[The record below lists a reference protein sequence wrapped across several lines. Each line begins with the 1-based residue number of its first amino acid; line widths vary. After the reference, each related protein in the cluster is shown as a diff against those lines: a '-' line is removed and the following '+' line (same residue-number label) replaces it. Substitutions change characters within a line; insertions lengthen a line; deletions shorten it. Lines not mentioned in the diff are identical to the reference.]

1 MTNSSSLT
9 KSQFESYLAEGYDRV
24 PLVREVLADLDT
36 PLSTYL
42 KLANGPYSYLFES
55 VQGGEKWGR
64 YSMIGLPAR
73 TIIKVTG
80 NEVEVSTDYKIEL
93 TETVEDPLT
102 WIENYKEKI
111 KVPEIEGMPR
121 FNGGLV
127 GYFGYETIRYI
138 EPKLANVEATNKP
151 DPLQTPDIL
160 LMLSEEVVVFDTLNG
175 ILSIIVHAKKGEYE
189 VAQERLDYLAKQL
202 REPLSLYQPVKSPQV
217 INEDDFVSGFT
228 EEGFKAAVETARE
241 YIKAGD
247 IMQVVLSQRL
257 SVPFKAPP
265 LDLYRSLRSLNPSP
279 YMHFMNLDTFHIVGS
294 SPEILVRLDGPSND
308 KEITVRPI
316 AGTRKRGHN
325 KAKDLAMEKE
335 LLNDPKELAEH
346 LMLID
351 LGRNDAGRVSK
362 IGTVKLTDKMTIE
375 RYSHVMHIV
384 SNVIGK
390 LLPNMSAMDVIR
402 ATFPAGTVSGAP
414 KIRAME
420 IIDELEPVKRGIY
433 SGAIGYLAWNGNMDT
448 AIAIRT
454 AVIKDD
460 ILHIQAGAGVVYDS
474 KAELEWKETMNKA
487 RAIFKAVSQAAAG
500 LDGAHR

>member
-1 MTNSSSLT
+1 MNNTVSASPN
-9 KSQFESYLAEGYDRV
+9 KQQFEEYLAQGYQRI

-42 KLANGPYSYLFES
+42 KLANGSYSYLFES

-64 YSMIGLPAR
+64 YSIIGLPAR
-73 TIIKVTG
+73 TVIKVTG
-80 NEVEVSTDYKIEL
+80 NEIEVSTDDKVVS
-93 TETVEDPLT
+93 TETVVDPLE
-102 WIENYKEKI
+102 WIENYKAAI
-111 KVPEIEGMPR
+111 KVPEIAGMPR

-138 EPKLANVEATNKP
+138 EPKLAGVSAENKS

-175 ILSIIVHAKKGEYE
+175 ILSIIVHAGEGE
-189 VAQERLDYLAKQL
+189 FKQAQERLDYLTNKL
-202 REPLSLYQPVKSPQV
+202 RAPLTLYQPTKIPLV

-228 EEGFKAAVETARE
+228 EGSFKSAVEKARD
-241 YIKAGD
+241 YIESGD

-265 LDLYRSLRSLNPSP
+265 LDLYRALRSLNPSP
-279 YMHFMNLDTFHIVGS
+279 YMHFMNLDDFHIVGS
-294 SPEILVRLDGPSND
+294 SPEILVRLEEG
-308 KEITVRPI
+308 EITVRPI
-316 AGTRKRGHN
+316 AGTRKRGHD

-335 LLNDPKELAEH
+335 LLSDPKELAEH

-351 LGRNDAGRVSK
+351 LGRNDAGRVSQ

-384 SNVIGK
+384 SNVVGK
-390 LLPNMSAMDVIR
+390 LLPDLSAIDVLR

-420 IIDELEPVKRGIY
+420 IIDELEPVKRGVY

-454 AVIKDD
+454 AVIKDET
-460 ILHIQAGAGVVYDS
+460 LHIQAGAGIVYDS
-474 KAELEWKETMNKA
+474 QAELEWKETMHKA

-500 LDGAHR
+500 LDGSHR